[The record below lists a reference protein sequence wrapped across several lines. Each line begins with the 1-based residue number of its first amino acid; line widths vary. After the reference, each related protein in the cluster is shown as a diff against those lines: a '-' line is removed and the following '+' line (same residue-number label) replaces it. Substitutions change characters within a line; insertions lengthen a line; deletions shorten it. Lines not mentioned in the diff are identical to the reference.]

1 MTREKALAKSRRPAN
16 DPERREK
23 IITAALET
31 IGRVGVADT
40 THRRIAETAGLP
52 LGSLTYYFSGLDD
65 IIAAAFRQ
73 LSVQVSDHLMQ
84 IMVAAPDQAAARTA
98 LVDYLCDDGPVRTM
112 DLILSF
118 ELYAYASRRPLLK
131 TVMLDWMAAS
141 RRALQLH
148 FTVQQAN
155 ALDAM
160 IEGITIHNAMN
171 PKMLD
176 QQHIRLI
183 VERLST

>member
-1 MTREKALAKSRRPAN
+1 
-16 DPERREK
+16 
-23 IITAALET
+23 
-31 IGRVGVADT
+31 
-40 THRRIAETAGLP
+40 
-52 LGSLTYYFSGLDD
+52 
-65 IIAAAFRQ
+65 
-73 LSVQVSDHLMQ
+73 VSDHLMQ
-84 IMVAAPDQAAARTA
+84 IMVDAQDQIAARAA

-131 TVMLDWMAAS
+131 TIMLDWMAAS
-141 RRALQLH
+141 RRALQRH

-176 QQHIRLI
+176 RQDIRLI

>member
-1 MTREKALAKSRRPAN
+1 
-16 DPERREK
+16 
-23 IITAALET
+23 
-31 IGRVGVADT
+31 
-40 THRRIAETAGLP
+40 
-52 LGSLTYYFSGLDD
+52 
-65 IIAAAFRQ
+65 
-73 LSVQVSDHLMQ
+73 
-84 IMVAAPDQAAARTA
+84 
-98 LVDYLCDDGPVRTM
+98 
-112 DLILSF
+112 
-118 ELYAYASRRPLLK
+118 
-131 TVMLDWMAAS
+131 MLDWMAAS